1 MEVRPAVLSGN
12 HDLAVR
18 FLLSQVDVIWQ
29 HGMIDYLLLRAT
41 KPPE

>member
-1 MEVRPAVLSGN
+1 VPRTY
-12 HDLAVR
+12 DLAVR

-41 KPPE
+41 KPAG